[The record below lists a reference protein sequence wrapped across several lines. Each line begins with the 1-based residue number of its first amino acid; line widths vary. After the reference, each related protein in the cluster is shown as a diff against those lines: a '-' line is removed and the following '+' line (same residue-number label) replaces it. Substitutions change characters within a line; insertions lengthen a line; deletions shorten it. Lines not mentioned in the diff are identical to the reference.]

1 MEEILNYLADRV
13 GIISL
18 LTGIIFTITGSIM
31 YFSPPKKINF
41 FYGYRTLSSMKNQ
54 QVWDFSQKLSAVKM
68 IQVGFSLLA
77 ASLLNVL
84 FDISQKQSLYLGI
97 GCIIIGCIYMVV
109 VTEKAIKR
117 NFPNE

>member
-1 MEEILNYLADRV
+1 MEEILNNAAEKV
-13 GIISL
+13 EIISL
-18 LTGIIFTITGSIM
+18 LTGIIIIITGSIM

-41 FYGYRTLSSMKNQ
+41 FYGYRTSASMKNQ
-54 QVWDFSQKLSAVKM
+54 QVWDFSQKFSAVKM
-68 IQVGFSLLA
+68 IQIGLWLLA

-97 GCIIIGCIYMVV
+97 GLIILGCIYMVI

-117 NFPNE
+117 NFQKK